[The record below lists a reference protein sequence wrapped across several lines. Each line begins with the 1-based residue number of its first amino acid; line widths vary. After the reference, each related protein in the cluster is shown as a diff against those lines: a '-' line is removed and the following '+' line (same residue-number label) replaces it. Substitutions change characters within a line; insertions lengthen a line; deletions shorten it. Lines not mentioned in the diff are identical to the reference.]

1 MVFLTQWW
9 DHLSERT
16 DLCLVVFEENGCAEL
31 WPEKWGVS
39 LERYGRQTPQYYAL
53 HTQTQ
58 IYIHRQ
64 TNTHTIHS
72 TRVYTK
78 IYVNKHPHPEKW
90 GVSLERSGRRNPQYY
105 TLERGIHVY
114 TYICICVYIQTHTHI
129 HKHIYINIKHA
140 HSQSTPQWRNRV
152 FHENALEGITQNVTA
167 QYSTHIHKQNTQ
179 KHTNPHPDK
188 EIVCFIKQ
196 RKR

>member
-31 WPEKWGVS
+31 W
-39 LERYGRQTPQYYAL
+39 
-53 HTQTQ
+53 
-58 IYIHRQ
+58 
-64 TNTHTIHS
+64 
-72 TRVYTK
+72 
-78 IYVNKHPHPEKW
+78 PEKW